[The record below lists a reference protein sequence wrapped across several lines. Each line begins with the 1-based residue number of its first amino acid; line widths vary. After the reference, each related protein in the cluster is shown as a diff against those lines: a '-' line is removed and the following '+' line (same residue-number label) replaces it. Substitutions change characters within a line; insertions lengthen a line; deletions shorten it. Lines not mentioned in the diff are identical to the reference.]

1 MDDKTQAAEVRAAFE
16 KSLASNTGS
25 AQAFRR
31 ALASTA
37 SAFDRVLAGTVNNR
51 DRGQK

>member
-37 SAFDRVLAGTVNNR
+37 SAWVLSSMVFFSC
-51 DRGQK
+51 

>member
-16 KSLASNTGS
+16 KSLASNTGI
-25 AQAFRR
+25 AAAFRKSLS
-31 ALASTA
+31 ATA
-37 SAFDRVLAGTVNNR
+37 AVFDRTLAGIINR